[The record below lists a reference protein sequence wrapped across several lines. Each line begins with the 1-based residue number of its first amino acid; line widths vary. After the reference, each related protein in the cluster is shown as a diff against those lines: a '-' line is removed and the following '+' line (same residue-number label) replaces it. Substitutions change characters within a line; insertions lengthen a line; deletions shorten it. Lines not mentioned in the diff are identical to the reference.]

1 MTPTLRVVLI
11 VVSILTTFLL
21 MRRIRQSRLQ
31 IEDSMFWIGFS
42 AILILFSVFPGAAD
56 FLAGLAGTYTTANF
70 IYLAVIFLLILKL
83 FSMSIKMSQLET
95 RLKELVQEMAL
106 AEHARRAE
114 EAEGSGPARVK
125 EAEGSGPAQE
135 KEAEGSGPARVKEAE
150 ESAPAAREGTE
161 EAAGR

>member
-114 EAEGSGPARVK
+114 EGSSLAREKEAKGSGPAAREETAEGSGPA
-125 EAEGSGPAQE
+125 AQE
-135 KEAEGSGPARVKEAE
+135 
-150 ESAPAAREGTE
+150 GTA